1 MGDCIYNFVLS
12 KAMFFKGKTIWIT
25 GASSGIGK
33 ALTQNLHQQGANLI
47 ISSRRKETL
56 EEVKEECSDS
66 TDSIKV
72 LPMDLSNTDTLAAR
86 AEKAQD
92 MFGPI
97 DILFNNGGVSQRSL
111 ALETDMDI
119 VRKVL
124 EVNFF
129 GYVALTKAILPKM
142 MERRSGH
149 IVVTSSVMGKFGTQ
163 MRSAYSASKH
173 ALHGWFDS
181 LRQEVYGSNIKVT
194 LVCPGFIKTN
204 VTINALKA
212 DGSAYGKMAPGQA
225 NGMSPERCA
234 EKMLKGIK
242 KGKQEIYVGGRE
254 ILGIYLNRLA
264 PRLFRSILHNME
276 VT

>member
-1 MGDCIYNFVLS
+1 
-12 KAMFFKGKTIWIT
+12 MFFKGKTIWIT